1 MDPSGKVA
9 IVTGGG
15 AGLGRELAVGLTSA
29 GAHVVVADV
38 DLDAAAETAETA
50 ELVAAGGATGGRH
63 SGTAWPVRADVRD
76 PAMAFG

>member
-15 AGLGRELAVGLTSA
+15 AGLGRELALGLARA

-38 DLDAAAETAETA
+38 DLDAAAETA